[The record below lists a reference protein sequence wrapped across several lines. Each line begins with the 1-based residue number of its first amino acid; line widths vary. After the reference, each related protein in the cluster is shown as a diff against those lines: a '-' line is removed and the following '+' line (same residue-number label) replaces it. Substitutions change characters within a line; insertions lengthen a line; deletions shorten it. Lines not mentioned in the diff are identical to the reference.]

1 MKKIFLDTN
10 IIVDL
15 IADRKPFSKY
25 SIEIFKKAEEKKI
38 KLFTSSHSIATTHYL
53 LKKYLEEK
61 ILRDVLYNLLDYV
74 TVIAVDTDVLKKGLR
89 SKHRDFEDSIQIL
102 CASTIEKID
111 CIVTRNTKD
120 FRDSEILVLTP
131 DELCLRWQLVSL

>member
-1 MKKIFLDTN
+1 MKKLFIDTN

-25 SIEIFKKAEEKKI
+25 AIQLFQKAELKEI
-38 KLFTSSHSIATTHYL
+38 ELYTSSHSIATTHYL

-61 ILRDVLYNLLDYV
+61 DLRTVLYGLFEYLH
-74 TVIAVDTDVLKKGLR
+74 VIAVDEAILKKGLR
-89 SKHRDFEDSIQIL
+89 SSHKDFEDSIQIH
-102 CASTIEKID
+102 CASTIKKID

-120 FRDSEILVLTP
+120 FKSSEIPAYNP
-131 DELCLRWQLVSL
+131 DEIMLRM

>member
-1 MKKIFLDTN
+1 MKKVFLDTN

-61 ILRDVLYNLLDYV
+61 ILRDVLYNLLDYL

-89 SKHRDFEDSIQIL
+89 SKHKDFEDSIQIL

-120 FRDSEILVLTP
+120 FRGSEILVMTP
-131 DELCLRWQLVSL
+131 DELCLRWKLDSL

>member
-53 LKKYLEEK
+53 LKNYLEEK

-89 SKHRDFEDSIQIL
+89 SKHKDFEDSIQIL

-120 FRDSEILVLTP
+120 FRESEILVLTP
-131 DELCLRWQLVSL
+131 DELCLKW

>member
-1 MKKIFLDTN
+1 MKKLFIDTN

-25 SIEIFKKAEEKKI
+25 AIQLFQKAELKEI
-38 KLFTSSHSIATTHYL
+38 ELYTSSHSIATTHYL

-61 ILRDVLYNLLDYV
+61 DLRTVLYGLFEYLH
-74 TVIAVDTDVLKKGLR
+74 VIAVDEAILKKGLR
-89 SKHRDFEDSIQIL
+89 SNHKDFEDSIQIH

-111 CIVTRNTKD
+111 CIITRNTKD
-120 FRDSEILVLTP
+120 FKSSEIPAYNP
-131 DELCLRWQLVSL
+131 DEIMLRM

>member
-1 MKKIFLDTN
+1 MKKVFLDTN

-74 TVIAVDTDVLKKGLR
+74 TVIAVDADVLKKGLR

-131 DELCLRWQLVSL
+131 DELCLKW